1 MPGYRRPH
9 TTAFAPGDLQ
19 GFDTLEKAFRVKQW
33 SGPRLDKSQVLDVK
47 RQSAPATYA
56 DIPSSEDGSAGSQ
69 TTEGGPKHGNTRG
82 PDTETR
88 KESAHQLVT
97 PLHERSNGLMLRH
110 TSGKVV
116 TPPHL
121 TRENSGLPPT
131 PPTMADSDDVKPRTE
146 SLTSNLQFADAVR
159 NALQTQKSGLS
170 TPGPYLPTPDPSPP
184 GTSDNLASSSLQRT
198 HLHPVGAHHLRQ
210 YPSSRADSYHTAREA
225 PTPSASQL
233 HLPHTP
239 SPELQSSSFWTD
251 SIRGLHSGAAG
262 VGLASVQETPPS
274 SYERFCQD
282 QASAAS
288 ETSGRSSTPTPVHR
302 LTQRP
307 RSPYQA
313 VASDS
318 DFDKHISYISD
329 RSFEQQASAEDVNN
343 LVYLQIQAEN
353 VKRHSAISNDNE
365 VPAGIWFLEQPMKDH
380 RLRRTAKAQSLRK
393 VSGSDNDSQ
402 IASMDS
408 SARKQL
414 RHKKA
419 MIPSRSLES
428 SPTVEPNTNARRT
441 SRQPAGDGER
451 SSINRL
457 TMEAIEDM
465 IRENEASMERER
477 RGCLDTSDYSR
488 QPIAGRHTLRHSP
501 KTERLVSHTTPSER
515 GSKIV
520 SPTLRH
526 VSAPLPP
533 LNHFPG
539 LARFEDDDHV
549 ERMNVARPPKQHT
562 PLRSPERTLRH
573 FSAEKKLENNHHV
586 RHTSLDATNNLR
598 PSSPR
603 KSLDARFLHPSTTP
617 VSTSQFSDR
626 SEAEVCEAKGI
637 NIYPH
642 NNHSLLLVQHG
653 SSAVSKDI
661 PALSPTN
668 HLRLTNDQLGFGLP
682 LFTAHVQEPSPILAS
697 AKPAIHVDSP
707 LTNPRAAPEP
717 PAFKVI
723 PPTPNEELDRQ
734 LAAPEDDERQDER
747 PSPPQRRLS
756 LKQRARRFSES
767 FIEQP
772 LFGRSLSL
780 RKQPKRASDD
790 NEVRPTHLSPL
801 WRPTYLWDGYDS
813 EDEYDDMELD
823 GMSTSARLPQGG
835 DTSDFEEREQERKR
849 KRRGVLPRNMS
860 VRMPGFRGQGGF
872 LLGNSLGLDR
882 HGTNN
887 RRHYVVKKES
897 MGGMSGTRG
906 GYVGELR
913 KRGSEEMSRQMVGG
927 RGTFTLPFSGG
938 RTVQYVGFERFRQRL
953 EERRGEKEERV
964 RERRREALRGQIQRA
979 K

>member
-198 HLHPVGAHHLRQ
+198 HLHPV
-210 YPSSRADSYHTAREA
+210 
-225 PTPSASQL
+225 
-233 HLPHTP
+233 
-239 SPELQSSSFWTD
+239 
-251 SIRGLHSGAAG
+251 
-262 VGLASVQETPPS
+262 
-274 SYERFCQD
+274 
-282 QASAAS
+282 
-288 ETSGRSSTPTPVHR
+288 
-302 LTQRP
+302 
-307 RSPYQA
+307 